1 MKWHTINSVHDIEAI
16 IDRSHVVPCLILKH
30 STRCS
35 ISSMAKSRVVMSWD
49 FSDDQVEA
57 YYLYLIAYRDV
68 SNYISN
74 EFGVPHQSPQALLI
88 ENGKCTYDA
97 SHLNIRVSDLKQ
109 AS

>member
-1 MKWHTINSVHDIEAI
+1 MKWHTINSVNDIEAI

-35 ISSMAKSRVVMSWD
+35 ISSMAKSRVEMSWD

-57 YYLYLIAYRDV
+57 YYLDLIAYRDV

-88 ENGKCTYDA
+88 ENGKCTYAA

>member
-1 MKWHTINSVHDIEAI
+1 MKWHTINSVNDIEAI

-35 ISSMAKSRVVMSWD
+35 ISSMAKSRVEMSWD

-57 YYLYLIAYRDV
+57 YYLDLIAYRDV

-74 EFGVPHQSPQALLI
+74 EFDVPHQSPQALLI

>member
-1 MKWHTINSVHDIEAI
+1 MKWHTINSVNDIEAI

-35 ISSMAKSRVVMSWD
+35 ISSMAKSRVEMSWD
-49 FSDDQVEA
+49 FNDDQVEA
-57 YYLYLIAYRDV
+57 YYLDLIAYRDV

-74 EFGVPHQSPQALLI
+74 EFDVPHQSPQALLI

>member
-1 MKWHTINSVHDIEAI
+1 MKWHTINSVNDIEMI

-35 ISSMAKSRVVMSWD
+35 ISSMAKSRVEMSWD

-57 YYLYLIAYRDV
+57 YYLDLIAYRDV

-74 EFGVPHQSPQALLI
+74 EFDVPHQSPQALLI